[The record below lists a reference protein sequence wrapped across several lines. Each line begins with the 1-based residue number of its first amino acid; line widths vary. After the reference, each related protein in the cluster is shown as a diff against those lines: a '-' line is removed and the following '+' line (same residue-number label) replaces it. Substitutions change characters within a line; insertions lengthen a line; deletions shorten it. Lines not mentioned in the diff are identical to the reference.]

1 MELIKIGKTFI
12 NLDHVVS
19 FRFEEG
25 HFFIQ
30 IVGMSL
36 QKIEGPKEKLEELF
50 DYLDDCNDD
59 FDDLKLTK
67 A

>member
-1 MELIKIGKTFI
+1 MQLIKIGTTYV
-12 NLDHVVS
+12 NMDHIVS

-30 IVGMSL
+30 IVGLSL

-50 DYLDDCNDD
+50 HYLNDCKAA
-59 FDDLKLTK
+59 FTDLKLTK